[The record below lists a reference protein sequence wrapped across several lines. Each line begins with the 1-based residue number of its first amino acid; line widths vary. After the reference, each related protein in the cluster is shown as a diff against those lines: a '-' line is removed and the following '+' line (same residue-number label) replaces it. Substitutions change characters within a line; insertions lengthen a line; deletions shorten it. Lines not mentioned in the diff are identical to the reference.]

1 MPGFLE
7 LVVAVVAWQPPVAG
21 QLPALDLGGFL
32 AFIVA
37 VVVWI
42 GLGSWGASILTRK
55 NYLDPDSPQ
64 VSRSSDMVR
73 RVGPR
78 SVSPQMVLSFLGP
91 ILLLIAVVLP
101 RKS

>member
-1 MPGFLE
+1 MNGFL
-7 LVVAVVAWQPPVAG
+7 VFVIAVVTWQPPVAG
-21 QLPALDLGGFL
+21 QLPTPDPGAFL
-32 AFIVA
+32 VFVIA

-55 NYLDPDSPQ
+55 NYLAPDGPQ
-64 VSRSSDMVR
+64 QARSSEEVR

-91 ILLLIAVVLP
+91 ILLLIAVVLS

>member
-1 MPGFLE
+1 VFVIG
-7 LVVAVVAWQPPVAG
+7 VAAWQGPVVG

-32 AFIVA
+32 AFVIA

-55 NYLDPDSPQ
+55 NYLAPDSPQ
-64 VSRSSDMVR
+64 IARSSDFVR

-78 SVSPQMVLSFLGP
+78 SISPQMVLSFLGP
-91 ILLLIAVVLP
+91 ILLITALVLP
-101 RKS
+101 GKS